1 MTQETSQRTVAGS
14 KGASITS
21 LVLGLIAFTVTL
33 FSYSVLM
40 LVVAAIGLVFGIAG
54 AVDFRGRL
62 RPGKG
67 TWIAGILLN
76 AFVILAMAFSLTR

>member
-1 MTQETSQRTVAGS
+1 MTQETQPVVAGS

-33 FSYSVLM
+33 FSYSTFM
-40 LVVAAIGLVFGIAG
+40 LILAVIGLAFGIVG

-67 TWIAGILLN
+67 AWIAGIVLN
-76 AFVILAMAFSLTR
+76 AFVILAVAFSLNR